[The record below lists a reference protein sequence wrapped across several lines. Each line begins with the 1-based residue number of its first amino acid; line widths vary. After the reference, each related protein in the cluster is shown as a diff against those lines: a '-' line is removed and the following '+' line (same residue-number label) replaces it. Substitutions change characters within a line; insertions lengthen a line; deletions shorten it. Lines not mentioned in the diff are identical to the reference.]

1 MDVGDSKQLRTEDP
15 AGRPCGGAAFFL
27 GYRAQCCARSRRA
40 PGAIQHCTC
49 LRRLPPCPCSVPS
62 CSYSV
67 PSCPYGVAPFPM
79 STNTEGHATGSHSG
93 CGCVEGRSAQ
103 TSPSRQDVC
112 KPSRRYQDG
121 RHADVCEAIAAGY
134 PRKGGGGGAEA
145 AGRGCTSAPI
155 PSGLQF
161 PAGEA
166 GRLRD
171 EAFGQISHHELQ
183 IASAAVKAQ
192 NSSQRHAP
200 KPECGS
206 RVTLYSGFSSMQ
218 AGGRPFPRSG
228 RAAGRRLTG
237 PLEEEVAAERRARR
251 RVVEGC
257 RPDTQAV
264 RRAACRAQV
273 RWVCTSYRDP
283 ATTPQAA

>member
-1 MDVGDSKQLRTEDP
+1 MPAAVVHPGQFSTVPASGGCPHVRAVCPHARTVCPYARTVWPHSQCPQTQKGTPLGPIRDADVWRGGVHRQAHPGRMSTSQ
-15 AGRPCGGAAFFL
+15 AGGIRMVVAMPT
-27 GYRAQCCARSRRA
+27 CAR
-40 PGAIQHCTC
+40 
-49 LRRLPPCPCSVPS
+49 
-62 CSYSV
+62 
-67 PSCPYGVAPFPM
+67 
-79 STNTEGHATGSHSG
+79 
-93 CGCVEGRSAQ
+93 
-103 TSPSRQDVC
+103 PSRQAI
-112 KPSRRYQDG
+112 PRR
-121 RHADVCEAIAAGY
+121 
-134 PRKGGGGGAEA
+134 GGGGAEA

-171 EAFGQISHHELQ
+171 EAFGQVSHHELQ
-183 IASAAVKAQ
+183 IALAAVKAQ

-206 RVTLYSGFSSMQ
+206 RVTLYSRFSSMQ
-218 AGGRPFPRSG
+218 AGSRPFPRSG

-257 RPDTQAV
+257 RPDAQAV
-264 RRAACRAQV
+264 RRAACRVQV